1 MESYLSLRLTAKQ
14 LVLQGKR
21 SEKQSKKE
29 KLKLKR
35 AIEQGNTE
43 GARIYAQN
51 VIRLK
56 NQSVNYLR
64 LSSRVDAV
72 ASRVETAYKMK
83 QVTRSMA
90 NIVKAMERSMKEM
103 NLEQITEVM
112 DKFERQFEDMDV
124 QSEYVEN
131 TINQTTAL
139 TTPQGQVDDLIQQVA
154 VENGLELT
162 EQLGRIVPSKAQPE
176 VEQQAAVE
184 QDELSQRLAK
194 LKQ

>member
-1 MESYLSLRLTAKQ
+1 LTAKQ
-14 LVLQGKR
+14 LVSQAKR
-21 SEKQSKKE
+21 SEKESRKE
-29 KLKLKR
+29 KMKLKR

-51 VIRLK
+51 AIRQK
-56 NQSVNYLR
+56 NQALNYQR

-90 NIVKAMERSMKEM
+90 NIVKAMERSMKDM
-103 NLEQITEVM
+103 NLEKVTEVM
-112 DKFERQFEDMDV
+112 DQFERQFEDMDV
-124 QSEYVEN
+124 QSEYVE
-131 TINQTTAL
+131 TSINQTTAL

-154 VENGLELT
+154 TEHGLELT
-162 EQLGRIVPSKAQPE
+162 EQLGRIVPSKALPAA
-176 VEQQAAVE
+176 EQQAAEE

>member
-1 MESYLSLRLTAKQ
+1 MDSYLSLRLTARQ
-14 LVLQGKR
+14 LVSQAKR

-51 VIRLK
+51 AIRQK

-72 ASRVETAYKMK
+72 SSRVETAYKMK
-83 QVTRSMA
+83 QVTWSMT
-90 NIVKAMERSMKEM
+90 NIVKAMEHSMKEM
-103 NLEQITEVM
+103 NLEKITEVM

-154 VENGLELT
+154 DEHGLELT

-176 VEQQAAVE
+176 AEQQAAVE